1 MSEVDSNGDPLT
13 LPDSAKKSSYV
24 YFVLFGQY
32 VKIGHAKCIRNR
44 LTTIQISLPEK
55 LVLLGVIHGGMNEER
70 ELHARFSNVWIR
82 GEWFRFTEEI
92 HDYIKSEAIPY
103 CPDAESEVVHKGCRK
118 LRGKPIAFD
127 PMYPARLRRVRVW
140 VQAMAG
146 RPLALQWHDLVTGK
160 RRTQSIGTTNPVEA
174 EFRRADL
181 EAKINAHGCV
191 ARLK

>member
-55 LVLLGVIHGGMNEER
+55 LVLLGVIPGGMNEER

-103 CPDAESEVVHKGCRK
+103 CPSAESEVVHKGCRK
-118 LRGKPIAFD
+118 PRGKPIAFD
-127 PMYPARLRRVRVW
+127 PMYPPRLRRIRVW

-146 RPLALQWHDLVTGK
+146 RSLTLQWTDHSGK
-160 RRTQSIGTTNPVEA
+160 RHTKSTGTTDSAEA

-181 EAKINAHGCV
+181 EVQLNAHGIV